1 MAQQF
6 WFYRYFIYLITK
18 KNDKILKEIKQYSKN
33 HNYTL
38 TKNGKYYQSELFWEY
53 KKGSHKI
60 NDFYDE
66 LLKNEV
72 ELVFLNDFKKSQVRT
87 MTTK

>member
-6 WFYRYFIYLITK
+6 WYYRYFVYFIIK
-18 KNDKILKEIKQYSKN
+18 KNSKILKEVKQYCKN
-33 HNYTL
+33 NNYTL
-38 TKNGKYYQSELFWEY
+38 TKNGKYYKSELFWEY
-53 KKGSHKI
+53 KKKPHKI

-72 ELVFLNDFKKSQVRT
+72 ELVFSNDF
-87 MTTK
+87 